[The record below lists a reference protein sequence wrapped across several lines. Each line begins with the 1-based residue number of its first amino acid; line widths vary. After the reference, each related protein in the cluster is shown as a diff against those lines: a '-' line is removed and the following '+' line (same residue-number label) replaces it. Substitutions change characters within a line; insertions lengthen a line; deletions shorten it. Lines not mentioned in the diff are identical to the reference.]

1 MAKVCSMLVVAVLV
15 GVVAVSSGAAPKG
28 KAQEKCNG
36 NGNGNGKGAKVKVQY
51 SGGGPPPWAPAHGY
65 RRGRPQQQGDAAYT
79 APFHI
84 DVGRCNRGELGAVLG
99 GVAGGVLGSR
109 IGDGSGRT
117 AAIIG
122 GTILGSIVGE
132 RIGRWMD
139 QVDQACVG
147 QTLEHAPTGK
157 SVEWVNP
164 DTGVVYDVTPTE
176 TYRAG
181 EDRYCREYQA
191 EAQVGGRAESGYGTA
206 CRQPDGSWELVNS
219 R

>member
-1 MAKVCSMLVVAVLV
+1 M
-15 GVVAVSSGAAPKG
+15 
-28 KAQEKCNG
+28 
-36 NGNGNGKGAKVKVQY
+36 
-51 SGGGPPPWAPAHGY
+51 
-65 RRGRPQQQGDAAYT
+65 
-79 APFHI
+79 
-84 DVGRCNRGELGAVLG
+84 
-99 GVAGGVLGSR
+99 LGSK

-117 AAIIG
+117 AAIIA
-122 GTILGSIVGE
+122 GTVLGSIVGE

-147 QTLEHAPTGK
+147 QALEHAPTGK

-191 EAQVGGRAESGYGTA
+191 DAQVGGRAERVYGTA

>member
-1 MAKVCSMLVVAVLV
+1 MAKFRSMIAVVLLAAFAVP
-15 GVVAVSSGAAPKG
+15 SGAAPKN
-28 KAQEKCNG
+28 KVQEKG
-36 NGNGNGKGAKVKVQY
+36 NGSGKGTKVKVQY
-51 SGGGPPPWAPAHGY
+51 AGGGPPPWAPAHGY
-65 RRGRPQQQGDAAYT
+65 RRGGPQQNAETGYK
-79 APFHI
+79 APFRV
-84 DVGRCNRGELGAVLG
+84 DVGRCNRRELGAVLG

-109 IGDGSGRT
+109 VGDGSGRT
-117 AAIIG
+117 AAIIA
-122 GTILGSIVGE
+122 GTVLGSIVGE

-147 QTLEHAPTGK
+147 QTLEHAPTGN

-181 EDRYCREYQA
+181 DDRYCREYQA
-191 EAQVGGRAESGYGTA
+191 DAQVGGRAERVYGTA
-206 CRQPDGSWELVNS
+206 CRQPDGSWELVSS